1 MRPWNGFLTE
11 TADQSTGGAGKPCA
25 ALDFSGRLSYNQ
37 KGLPVLC
44 GKSNQ
49 RRPFGLTQQKNAR
62 LCWLWGAG
70 ITALLWGFLLCFSDI
85 YFAANDDQFIL
96 RAMTGFQPGGTPDF
110 HPFLLGFY
118 VYPLRWLQR
127 FFPGVAWYSLLE
139 LLLLAL
145 ALTVILKSLLQ
156 CWLRAGRRL
165 RTGLL
170 LCAGYAALYGSNY
183 LARVTFTVTGAMLGA
198 AAVAQILSIDC
209 QSASDRSLLRAMTLA
224 ILLLILCYGL
234 RQLSLVPVLG
244 YCGIAF
250 LLRFCSFFGFGKQT
264 KRSARPMLVA
274 AGLALLILG
283 GLFAGRALEIRL
295 KQKQDALQWQQAR
308 SQVLDYINLKS
319 LPSEAL
325 ESVGW
330 TDEQRILLDKWNTM
344 DEAISTEALRSVR
357 KNWYNSETTTTAGAA
372 IEDLR
377 WRSPWFVQTM
387 VVLFGLGLFALFCAF
402 RNRRENPWL
411 PLALLMTGL
420 LCFLFFCYL
429 ALKGR
434 LPYRAVTV
442 ALLPAAAMVFCLL
455 GECPL
460 PTARKGWRAALGILL
475 AVSMAAPLPALLG
488 AVRRRRSPWDYNAHA
503 DMDAQAL
510 THPDL
515 LLIYSTELV
524 NDMRMFPDTSQGVP
538 QNLTFWGG
546 WSRGSEEYTAKL
558 AAFGLDGEH
567 FTAADWLRPALR
579 FISLKEAPD
588 EALLAYLRSELG
600 PVEWEAEKVS
610 AGLYFFRFFQP

>member
-1 MRPWNGFLTE
+1 MTHRN
-11 TADQSTGGAGKPCA
+11 SVR
-25 ALDFSGRLSYNQ
+25 S
-37 KGLPVLC
+37 
-44 GKSNQ
+44 
-49 RRPFGLTQQKNAR
+49 
-62 LCWLWGAG
+62 CWLWGAG

-283 GLFAGRALEIRL
+283 GLFAGRALGIRL

>member
-1 MRPWNGFLTE
+1 MTHRN
-11 TADQSTGGAGKPCA
+11 S
-25 ALDFSGRLSYNQ
+25 
-37 KGLPVLC
+37 
-44 GKSNQ
+44 
-49 RRPFGLTQQKNAR
+49 AR
-62 LCWLWGAG
+62 SCWLWGAG

-357 KNWYNSETTTTAGAA
+357 KNWYNSETTTSAGAA

-510 THPDL
+510 AHPDL

>member
-1 MRPWNGFLTE
+1 MTHRN
-11 TADQSTGGAGKPCA
+11 S
-25 ALDFSGRLSYNQ
+25 
-37 KGLPVLC
+37 
-44 GKSNQ
+44 
-49 RRPFGLTQQKNAR
+49 AR
-62 LCWLWGAG
+62 SCWLWGAG

-274 AGLALLILG
+274 SGLALLILG

-308 SQVLDYINLKS
+308 SQVLDYINLNS

-510 THPDL
+510 AHPEL

-546 WSRGSEEYTAKL
+546 WSRGSDEYNAKL

>member
-1 MRPWNGFLTE
+1 MTHRN
-11 TADQSTGGAGKPCA
+11 S
-25 ALDFSGRLSYNQ
+25 
-37 KGLPVLC
+37 
-44 GKSNQ
+44 
-49 RRPFGLTQQKNAR
+49 AR
-62 LCWLWGAG
+62 SCWLWGAG

-357 KNWYNSETTTTAGAA
+357 KNWYNSETTTSAGAA

-488 AVRRRRSPWDYNAHA
+488 AIRRRRSPWDYNAHA

-510 THPDL
+510 AHPDL

-546 WSRGSEEYTAKL
+546 WSRGSDEYNAKL

>member
-1 MRPWNGFLTE
+1 MTHRN
-11 TADQSTGGAGKPCA
+11 S
-25 ALDFSGRLSYNQ
+25 
-37 KGLPVLC
+37 
-44 GKSNQ
+44 
-49 RRPFGLTQQKNAR
+49 AR
-62 LCWLWGAG
+62 SCWLWGAG

-510 THPDL
+510 AHPDL

-524 NDMRMFPDTSQGVP
+524 NDMRMFPDMSQGVP

-546 WSRGSEEYTAKL
+546 WSRSSEEYTAKL

>member
-1 MRPWNGFLTE
+1 MHRN
-11 TADQSTGGAGKPCA
+11 S
-25 ALDFSGRLSYNQ
+25 
-37 KGLPVLC
+37 
-44 GKSNQ
+44 
-49 RRPFGLTQQKNAR
+49 AR
-62 LCWLWGAG
+62 SCWLWGAG

-308 SQVLDYINLKS
+308 SQVLDYINLKF

-546 WSRGSEEYTAKL
+546 WSRGSDEYNAKL

-567 FTAADWLRPALR
+567 FTAADWLQPELR

>member
-1 MRPWNGFLTE
+1 M
-11 TADQSTGGAGKPCA
+11 
-25 ALDFSGRLSYNQ
+25 
-37 KGLPVLC
+37 
-44 GKSNQ
+44 
-49 RRPFGLTQQKNAR
+49 TQQKNAR
-62 LCWLWGAG
+62 LCWCWGAG
-70 ITALLWGFLLCFSDI
+70 IMALAWGFLLCFSDI

-96 RAMTGFQPGGTPDF
+96 RTMTGFQPDGAPDF
-110 HPFLLGFY
+110 HLYLHGMY

-127 FFPGVAWYSLLE
+127 LFPGVAWFSLLE
-139 LLLLAL
+139 IVLLSLAM
-145 ALTVILKSLLQ
+145 TVILKSILQ
-156 CWLRAGRRL
+156 CWLRSGHSMW
-165 RTGLL
+165 TGLAM
-170 LCAGYAALYGSNY
+170 CASFSALYGLHY
-183 LARVTFTVTGAMLGA
+183 FARITYTVVGAMLGA
-198 AAVAQILSIDC
+198 AAAAQILSVDC
-209 QSASDRSLLRAMTLA
+209 QNVSDRSIIRSMLLA
-224 ILLLILCYGL
+224 ILLAALCYGL
-234 RQLSLVPVLG
+234 RQLSILPVLG

-250 LLRFCSFFGFGKQT
+250 LLRFFQCFSWGKQR
-264 KRSARPMLVA
+264 KRSPRPMLAA
-274 AGLALLILG
+274 AGLVVLVLG
-283 GLFAGRALEIRL
+283 GLAAIREAEIQL
-295 KQKQDALQWQQAR
+295 KEKRTYLDWQQAR
-308 SQVLDYINLKS
+308 ISVIDYINLES
-319 LPSEAL
+319 LPKEAL
-325 ESVGW
+325 DTVGW

-357 KNWYNSETTTTAGAA
+357 KNWYNSETTTSAGAA

-377 WRSPWFVQTM
+377 WRSPWFVRTM

-411 PLALLMTGL
+411 PLALLLTGL

-455 GECPL
+455 GECGL
-460 PTARKGWRAALGILL
+460 PRLRKSGAAVLCAVLALGMIDPMS
-475 AVSMAAPLPALLG
+475 AMLPVLK
-488 AVRRRRSPWDYNAHA
+488 RQRSPWDYNAHA

-510 THPDL
+510 AHPDL

-524 NDMRMFPDTSQGVP
+524 NDMRMFPDMSQGVP

-546 WSRGSEEYTAKL
+546 WSRGSDEYNAKL

>member
-1 MRPWNGFLTE
+1 MTHRN
-11 TADQSTGGAGKPCA
+11 S
-25 ALDFSGRLSYNQ
+25 
-37 KGLPVLC
+37 
-44 GKSNQ
+44 
-49 RRPFGLTQQKNAR
+49 AR
-62 LCWLWGAG
+62 SCWLWGAG

-283 GLFAGRALEIRL
+283 GFFAGRALEIRL

-475 AVSMAAPLPALLG
+475 AVSMAAPLPAQLG
-488 AVRRRRSPWDYNAHA
+488 AVRRRRSPWAYNAHA